1 MKKFKDFW
9 FRQDKVAYVFLTPSL
24 VILFVFAFIPLVS
37 SIVIAFM
44 HMDIF
49 FSDIHPAGLTNF
61 INAFKD
67 ARFLNAIKNTLV
79 FALIEMPLQ
88 IIAGLL
94 IANLLYHNSFFN
106 KLCRSVFFVPV
117 VCAMSAI
124 GVVFSLLLDGN
135 IGMVP
140 YLLSKYFGV
149 RDISFFR
156 EAGWAMPTVIMMTVW
171 KNFGYTMSILIVGIQ
186 GISQD
191 YYEAARMDGANKVDE
206 FFYITIPQL
215 MQSLGFCIIT
225 NLIGSLQVFDQVYV
239 TTGGGPQRKTETLVY
254 YIYKT
259 GFSQPYD
266 LGYACAMSVLL
277 LIVILALSVPVYF
290 RLFRSDER

>member
-1 MKKFKDFW
+1 
-9 FRQDKVAYVFLTPSL
+9 
-24 VILFVFAFIPLVS
+24 
-37 SIVIAFM
+37 M

-49 FSDIHPAGLTNF
+49 FSDVHPAGLTNF

-67 ARFLNAIKNTLV
+67 ARFLNAIKNTLI

-88 IIAGLL
+88 ILAGLL
-94 IANLLYHNSFFN
+94 IANLLSHNSFFN
-106 KLCRSVFFVPV
+106 KLCRSVFFIPV

-140 YLLSKYFGV
+140 YLLTKFFSV

-156 EAGWAMPTVIMMTVW
+156 EAGWAMPTVIIMTVW

-186 GISQD
+186 GISRD

-277 LIVILALSVPVYF
+277 LIVILILSVPVYL
-290 RLFRSDER
+290 RIFRSEER

>member
-9 FRQDKVAYVFLTPSL
+9 FRQDKVAYVFLMPSL
-24 VILFVFAFIPLVS
+24 VILFVFAFIPLIS
-37 SIVIAFM
+37 SAVIAFM

-49 FSDIHPAGLTNF
+49 FSDVHPAGLTNF

-67 ARFLNAIKNTLV
+67 GRFLNAIKNTLV

-88 IIAGLL
+88 ILAGLL
-94 IANLLYHNSFFN
+94 IANLLSHNSFFN
-106 KLCRSVFFVPV
+106 KLCRSVFFIPV

-140 YLLSKYFGV
+140 YLLSKFFGV

-156 EAGWAMPTVIMMTVW
+156 EAQWAMPTVIIMTVW

-277 LIVILALSVPVYF
+277 LIVILILSVPVYLRIF
-290 RLFRSDER
+290 RPEER